1 MTNTSNNLSEHQA
14 IKQTAQ
20 FYIDGAIAG
29 KSEIMSRAFSK
40 DATIYGFVYPD
51 STKPEKNTLLS
62 GSIQALFDFVDSTEP
77 VQNLKVEF
85 VRIDIVGTSA
95 NIKLEL
101 YDWLGMKFTDSL
113 NLLKTVEGWK
123 IVSKVFHQST

>member
-51 STKPEKNTLLS
+51 LTKPEKSTLLS

-95 NIKLEL
+95 NVKLEL
-101 YDWLGMKFTDSL
+101 YDWLGMRFTDSL

>member
-101 YDWLGMKFTDSL
+101 YDWLGMRFTDSL